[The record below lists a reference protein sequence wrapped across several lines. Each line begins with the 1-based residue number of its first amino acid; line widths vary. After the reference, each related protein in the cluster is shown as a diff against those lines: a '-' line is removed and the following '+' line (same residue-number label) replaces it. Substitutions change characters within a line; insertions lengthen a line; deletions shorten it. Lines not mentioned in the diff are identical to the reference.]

1 MNLFIFVMIIFTTVY
16 IVLEGFYKIENSH
29 FYIEEIIERIY
40 VQKIKWVK
48 PSKKVELYLENLTDL
63 IDIKIYKDELL
74 NCSLNVNQAK
84 RRAYDKIIKRN
95 EDKKAQEIID
105 SLDIKMSVLKELKG
119 DK

>member
-1 MNLFIFVMIIFTTVY
+1 MLGVFIFLILLYIALEALNYINCGCFFT
-16 IVLEGFYKIENSH
+16 ED
-29 FYIEEIIERIY
+29 IIEKIY
-40 VQKIKWVK
+40 DQKIKWVK

-63 IDIKIYKDELL
+63 IDIKIYRDELI
-74 NCSLNVNQAK
+74 NCSQNINQAK

-119 DK
+119 NK